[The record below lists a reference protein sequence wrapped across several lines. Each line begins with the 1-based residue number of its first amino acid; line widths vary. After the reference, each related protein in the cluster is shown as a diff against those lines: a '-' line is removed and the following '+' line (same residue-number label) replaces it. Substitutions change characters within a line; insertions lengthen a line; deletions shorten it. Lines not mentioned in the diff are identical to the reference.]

1 LRKLPLKDARAILRK
16 NGVPEKEIMKLSR
29 WEVIDV
35 VRTLSTEKVKA
46 GEDGDHKF
54 SRGNRFSIAEHQER
68 YREDCQRIFEV
79 QNKVLASD
87 EVLSSD
93 DAESSDEEEDV
104 EDDDN
109 LDEMGKNLENLLSNK
124 TTSSQFRRQ
133 QEEAARKDLQRM
145 IMGQQ
150 EEANTRERQQQQKQ
164 SGTKRKKGAAVA
176 AEADPGAAKVLRIT
190 RTFRNSAGKEYTRTE
205 IVRKPLVVETY
216 VKVRETRDEA
226 FIKQFATALDD
237 TAKEE
242 MKKEKR
248 RIQEQ
253 LRRIKR
259 NQEREKLG
267 LAKTPKASASRRSK
281 AKADLNLKCGACGA
295 KGHMRTNK
303 ACPMF
308 VGSELDQL
316 GPVNVAMTE
325 KDEEELEREV
335 LELEASEELVKVD
348 DTKIT
353 LSSNL
358 LNKAEEIR
366 KKTMQL
372 KVPKKVLK
380 GGASPAMFSS
390 SGSRKRKIGGVEH
403 CDYLAG
409 KNYKPTKRRRTDPVI
424 LLASFLE
431 NLMAE

>member
-1 LRKLPLKDARAILRK
+1 
-16 NGVPEKEIMKLSR
+16 
-29 WEVIDV
+29 
-35 VRTLSTEKVKA
+35 
-46 GEDGDHKF
+46 
-54 SRGNRFSIAEHQER
+54 
-68 YREDCQRIFEV
+68 
-79 QNKVLASD
+79 
-87 EVLSSD
+87 
-93 DAESSDEEEDV
+93 V

-164 SGTKRKKGAAVA
+164 GASKRKKGGGG
-176 AEADPGAAKVLRIT
+176 ADADAGAAKVLRIT
-190 RTFRNSAGKEYTRTE
+190 RTFRNNAGKEYTRTE

-216 VKVRETRDEA
+216 VKVRETKDDA

-267 LAKTPKASASRRSK
+267 ISKTPKASASRRSK

-358 LNKAEEIR
+358 LSKAEEIR

-372 KVPKKVLK
+372 KVPKKMLK
-380 GGASPAMFSS
+380 GASPAMFAGSAA
-390 SGSRKRKIGGVEH
+390 SRKRKIGAAEH

-409 KNYKPTKRRRTDPVI
+409 KNYKPTKRRRTDPVV